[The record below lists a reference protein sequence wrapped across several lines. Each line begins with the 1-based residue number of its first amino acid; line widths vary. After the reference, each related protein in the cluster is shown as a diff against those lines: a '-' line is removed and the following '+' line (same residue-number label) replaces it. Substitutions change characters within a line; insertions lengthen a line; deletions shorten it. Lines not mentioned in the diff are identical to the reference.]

1 MTTRVYTQ
9 TSTSELTDSDQPSQ
23 LLTGEDSKLHSLSIS
38 EPESN
43 TTGELGQDITSTLYS
58 TRKNIFFLNEQKVGM
73 LLQKKEQIQE
83 EGVRARARARANEEI
98 YIPYNRLFR
107 RALYLCD

>member
-1 MTTRVYTQ
+1 
-9 TSTSELTDSDQPSQ
+9 
-23 LLTGEDSKLHSLSIS
+23 
-38 EPESN
+38 
-43 TTGELGQDITSTLYS
+43 
-58 TRKNIFFLNEQKVGM
+58 M

-83 EGVRARARARANEEI
+83 EGVRARARARARANEEI